1 MKSISIIMLA
11 IVALFATFPFI
22 WMLISSI
29 KPRTELYSI
38 PPSIFP
44 SFATLSH
51 YKTVFT
57 GSQIPRYF
65 INSMVIATGAT
76 GIALVIAILASY
88 GFSRFNFVGK
98 KTMKLAILTSQM
110 IPTAAIIV
118 PLFITLRTMG
128 LINTYLGLILT
139 YLILTLPL
147 SVWMLTSYFV
157 NIPVEMEECA
167 QLDGASRLRILL
179 TIVIPVSLPGIVATV
194 IYCFVT
200 SWNEFLFALSFAQD
214 TAVKTLPI
222 GLAEFTKEFDT
233 DWGALMAASVT
244 MTVPIVALFF
254 ALQKHFIAGLSTGS
268 VK

>member
-1 MKSISIIMLA
+1 
-11 IVALFATFPFI
+11 
-22 WMLISSI
+22 
-29 KPRTELYSI
+29 
-38 PPSIFP
+38 
-44 SFATLSH
+44 
-51 YKTVFT
+51 
-57 GSQIPRYF
+57 
-65 INSMVIATGAT
+65 MVIAAGAT
-76 GIALVIAILASY
+76 GIALVIAILAAY
-88 GFSRFNFVGK
+88 GFSRFNFIGK
-98 KTMKLAILTSQM
+98 KSLKLAILTSQM

-118 PLFITLRTMG
+118 PLFITLRILG

-167 QLDGASRLRILL
+167 QLDGASRLRILFS
-179 TIVIPVSLPGIVATV
+179 IVIPVSLPGIVATI

-214 TAVKTLPI
+214 TTVKTLPI

-244 MTVPIVALFF
+244 MTIPIVALFF